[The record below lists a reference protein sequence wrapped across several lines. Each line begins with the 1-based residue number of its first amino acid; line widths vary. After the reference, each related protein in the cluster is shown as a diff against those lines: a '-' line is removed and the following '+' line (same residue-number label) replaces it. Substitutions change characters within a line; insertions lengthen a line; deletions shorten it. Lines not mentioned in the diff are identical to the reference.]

1 MNKAELVKSIAKK
14 SGLTIAQSQSALDA
28 VTETIVET
36 LETGEEVAL
45 KGFGAFKS
53 IKREA
58 RTGRNPKTGAPV
70 AIAAK
75 SVAKFKFSKEVN
87 LND

>member
-36 LETGEEVAL
+36 LNTGDEVGL
-45 KGFGAFKS
+45 KGFGVFKV
-53 IKREA
+53 KVREA

-70 AIAAK
+70 AVPAK
-75 SVAKFKFSKEVN
+75 NLAKFKFSKEVA
-87 LND
+87 LD

>member
-36 LETGEEVAL
+36 LNSGDEVGL
-45 KGFGAFKS
+45 KGFGTFKV
-53 IKREA
+53 KTREA

-70 AIAAK
+70 AIPAK
-75 SVAKFKFSKEVN
+75 NKATFKFSKEVN
-87 LND
+87 LD